1 MRLKP
6 LKRFTYLL
14 ELAVGPFTMAGW
26 SSSVTEAGVQPNWR
40 GQIQLLISAEQWSPT
55 IQPIAEKVA
64 NCERLSIDDGLILYK
79 HKDLTE
85 VGKLAGF
92 AKTARFGQN
101 VFFNSNVH
109 INQTNICVLSCKF
122 CAFRR
127 SKKQADSYELS
138 IDSYLEKL
146 DEYSPYIDEVHT
158 VGGLHPDWDIQY
170 YETLFQAVKHKYPDI
185 SIKAL
190 TAVEIKHL
198 AKNSNLSFQDILI
211 KLKDAGLTSIPGGG
225 AEILN
230 DEIRDIICRG
240 KETTSEYLEI
250 HEAAHI
256 NNIPSNCTMLFGTL
270 ETLRDRLV
278 HMDLLRTLADKYS
291 LFQCF
296 VPYPFLPDHTRL
308 PEAQLATANEI
319 LRTIAI
325 SRLMLDSIPHIK
337 AYRMNIGDELAEIA
351 LHYGADDVDGTV
363 GQESIMHLAGAQSS
377 LNYNV
382 YNMAKLITDAGFVP
396 IKRDTTYQN
405 FTTVSVEVPKR
416 TKKLNVIQ
424 S

>member
-1 MRLKP
+1 M
-6 LKRFTYLL
+6 
-14 ELAVGPFTMAGW
+14 
-26 SSSVTEAGVQPNWR
+26 
-40 GQIQLLISAEQWSPT
+40 
-55 IQPIAEKVA
+55 
-64 NCERLSIDDGLILYK
+64 LSE
-79 HKDLTE
+79 E
-85 VGKLAGF
+85 V
-92 AKTARFGQN
+92 
-101 VFFNSNVH
+101 
-109 INQTNICVLSCKF
+109 
-122 CAFRR
+122 
-127 SKKQADSYELS
+127 KKQADSYELS

-170 YETLFQAVKHKYPDI
+170 YETLFRAVKHKYPDI